1 MVWCTIL
8 AGDEEKVVGVGVT
21 TDVVR
26 GQLFVVEGVSYLL
39 AGAWWTPD

>member
-1 MVWCTIL
+1 MV
-8 AGDEEKVVGVGVT
+8 AVDEEKVFGVT

-26 GQLFVVEGVSYLL
+26 GQLVVEGVWYLL

>member
-1 MVWCTIL
+1 MV
-8 AGDEEKVVGVGVT
+8 AVDEEKVVGVT

-26 GQLFVVEGVSYLL
+26 GQFVVEGVWYLL

>member
-1 MVWCTIL
+1 MVWCTMVG
-8 AGDEEKVVGVGVT
+8 GDEEKVVGVGVT

-26 GQLFVVEGVSYLL
+26 GQLVVEGVWYLL